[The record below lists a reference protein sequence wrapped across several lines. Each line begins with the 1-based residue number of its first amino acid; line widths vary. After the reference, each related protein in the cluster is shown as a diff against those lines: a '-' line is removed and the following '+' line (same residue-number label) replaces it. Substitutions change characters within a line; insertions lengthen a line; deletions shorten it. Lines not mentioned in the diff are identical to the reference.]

1 MTKVMT
7 YVPKLELLTMYVIKG
22 IEERHVWFKVA
33 SCNVDSERL
42 NFSNHKERLRLLG

>member
-7 YVPKLELLTMYVIKG
+7 YLPKLEFLTIKE

-33 SCNVDSERL
+33 SCNVHSERL
-42 NFSNHKERLRLLG
+42 DFSDHKERLQLLG